1 MAYFTSG
8 HVDNAITTSTR
19 IGLVGSAVAA
29 GSPFAQFEAWA
40 RADVKSAAMNAG
52 YELTDTSTDANVQ
65 RLAIAA
71 WYSYAAGARKG
82 IEIPD
87 RIKEDLF
94 RLEQLRRGEYRLPGL
109 TASARDAVGGVK
121 FSSTIASSTSGRVQY
136 FSRGKLKNSW

>member
-8 HVDNAITTSTR
+8 HVDNAITTATR
-19 IGLVGSAVAA
+19 IGLAGSAVTA

-40 RADVKSAAMNAG
+40 RADVKSAALNAG
-52 YELTDTSTDANVQ
+52 YELSDTSDDANVQ

-94 RLEQLRRGEYRLPGL
+94 RLEQLREGKYRLPGL
-109 TASARDAVGGVK
+109 TPSARDAIGGVK
-121 FSSTIASSTSGRVQY
+121 FSATTGTNGRVAY
-136 FSRGKLKNSW
+136 FSRSALKNSW